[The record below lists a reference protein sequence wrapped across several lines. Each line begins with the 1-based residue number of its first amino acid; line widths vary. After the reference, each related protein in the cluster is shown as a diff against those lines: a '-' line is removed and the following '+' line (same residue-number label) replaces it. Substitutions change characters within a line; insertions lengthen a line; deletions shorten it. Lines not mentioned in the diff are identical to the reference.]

1 MEATRLMAHITLT
14 TRQYAHFARLNAQIA
29 DLTEQRKIA
38 LEILLDAS
46 GLAEKNISV
55 DKILPDR
62 LEYTEHSGPQ
72 LAQE

>member
-1 MEATRLMAHITLT
+1 MPHISLT
-14 TRQYAHFARLNAQIA
+14 TRQYSHLARLNTQISE
-29 DLTEQRKIA
+29 LVEQRKTA

-46 GLAEKNISV
+46 GLGEKNISI